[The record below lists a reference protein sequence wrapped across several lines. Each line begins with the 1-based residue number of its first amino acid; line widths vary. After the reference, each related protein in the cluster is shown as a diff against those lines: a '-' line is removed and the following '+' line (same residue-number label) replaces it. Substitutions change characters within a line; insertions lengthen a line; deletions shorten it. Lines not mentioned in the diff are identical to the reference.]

1 MSGVTSGGD
10 PNVFKRYAIYYTAQG
25 AFARQGAAWL
35 GWDVDQGKAVQ
46 HPKLAALNIA
56 ALTESPRKYGF
67 HGTLK
72 APFRLAKGTG
82 EAGLQN
88 AVATLANQIQSA
100 EVEGLKVTAL
110 GRFLAL
116 TPQGDGTAIKE
127 LAAQV
132 VEGLDSFRGPL
143 HPDELAQRRKSHL
156 SNAQETNLLR
166 WGYPHAM
173 DQFRFH
179 MTLTSRLPRGEL
191 TQVQQA
197 VENHFEPVLPR
208 PFRID
213 ALTLLG
219 QRADD
224 MFVTL
229 KRYPLS

>member
-35 GWDVDQGKAVQ
+35 GWDVDQGKAVPQ
-46 HPKLAALNIA
+46 PTLAALGVA
-56 ALTESPRKYGF
+56 ALTKSPRKYGF

-116 TPQGDGTAIKE
+116 TSPRKAT
-127 LAAQV
+127 
-132 VEGLDSFRGPL
+132 
-143 HPDELAQRRKSHL
+143 AQRSKNSQHKL
-156 SNAQETNLLR
+156 
-166 WGYPHAM
+166 
-173 DQFRFH
+173 
-179 MTLTSRLPRGEL
+179 
-191 TQVQQA
+191 
-197 VENHFEPVLPR
+197 
-208 PFRID
+208 
-213 ALTLLG
+213 
-219 QRADD
+219 
-224 MFVTL
+224 
-229 KRYPLS
+229 